1 MELGILILILIN
13 IAGVAF
19 SYGKLSQKVK
29 DHCNR
34 LTAIEQQFNHVS
46 TALNKLTLEIAIIK
60 DKFRE
65 GKNGT

>member
-1 MELGILILILIN
+1 MELGALILILVN

-29 DHCNR
+29 DQCQKLDAVEER
-34 LTAIEQQFNHVS
+34 LNHIS
-46 TALNKLTLEIAIIK
+46 TALNTLTLEIAIIK

-65 GKNGT
+65 GKNGN